1 MEDLKE
7 YTDTVEK
14 ALCRFLPSE
23 TLRQGRAVRAAL
35 HSLGAGGKRLRPV
48 LTLKF
53 CEMCGGAR
61 EKALPTACAIEY
73 MHTFSLIHDDLPC
86 MDDDDFRRG
95 KPSCHKAFDE
105 PTALLA
111 GDALA
116 VLPFGIVADSAK
128 AGLISAEAA
137 VKIASELSAR
147 VGLCGMIGGQQIDTE
162 KSEKEPSPEEILQMY
177 SLKTS
182 ALLKA
187 ACLCGVYCAESAA
200 EEAYLK
206 AASEY
211 AENLGLAFQ
220 LVDDLLDITG
230 NAEVLGKPVGSDE
243 RAEKPTYAAVCG
255 VEKTKEKA
263 AEYTALALS
272 SLSAFPDNGL
282 MIALTRSL
290 LERSF

>member
-1 MEDLKE
+1 MEDLRE
-7 YTDTVEK
+7 YTEYVEK
-14 ALCRFLPSE
+14 ALYRFLPPE
-23 TLRQGRAVRAAL
+23 TLRQGRAVRAAR
-35 HSLGAGGKRLRPV
+35 HSLGAGGKRLRPI

-53 CEMCGGAR
+53 CEMCGGTR

-73 MHTFSLIHDDLPC
+73 THTFSLIHDDLPC
-86 MDDDDFRRG
+86 MDDDDLRRG

-128 AGLISAEAA
+128 AGLISAETA

-147 VGLCGMIGGQQIDTE
+147 VGLCGMIGGQQIDIE
-162 KSEKEPSPEEILQMY
+162 KTDAVPSPEEILQMY

-187 ACLCGVYCAESAA
+187 ACLCGVYCAESG
-200 EEAYLK
+200 EEEVYRK
-206 AASEY
+206 AASDY

-220 LVDDLLDITG
+220 LVDDLLDVTG

-243 RAEKPTYAAVCG
+243 KAEKPTYAAVCG
-255 VEKTKEKA
+255 IEKTKEKA
-263 AEYTALALS
+263 AEYTARALS
-272 SLSAFPDNGL
+272 ALSVFPDGEWL
-282 MIALTRSL
+282 RSLTRSL
-290 LERSF
+290 LERDF